1 MLTEEHFKLP
11 LEAEL
16 KLRLY
21 KDEIEECND
30 VKVLKENL
38 LQVTTLLM
46 RYQQILNTTL
56 REVMLKEIEE
66 FGKEIPNKDNG

>member
-1 MLTEEHFKLP
+1 MLSQEHFKIP

-38 LQVTTLLM
+38 LEVTTLLM

-56 REVMLKEIEE
+56 REVMLKDIEE
-66 FGKEIPNKDNG
+66 FGKEIPSEDNG